1 MDDKLKIFTI
11 SALVLLLLSNPA
23 PAQVAGFATMVINA
37 ETLTAVTE
45 GYSVQKSLLQ
55 QPVYNEEEVQIGAI
69 DDLIIDPAGSV
80 TYAIIGAGG
89 FVGNARHD
97 VAIHLGHLSSQNGK
111 FVLRGATAEAIRALP
126 QFNYLQ

>member
-1 MDDKLKIFTI
+1 MDAKLEIFAAA
-11 SALVLLLLSNPA
+11 ALLSLLLANPA
-23 PAQVAGFATMVINA
+23 PAQVAGFATMVVNA

-45 GYSVQKSLLQ
+45 GYSVQKSILLQ
-55 QPVYNEEEVQIGAI
+55 SVYNDEDERIGII

-80 TYAIIGAGG
+80 TYAIIGAGE

-126 QFNYLQ
+126 PFNYLQ

>member
-11 SALVLLLLSNPA
+11 SALVLFLLSNPA
-23 PAQVAGFATMVINA
+23 PAQVAGFATMVVNA

-45 GYSVQKSLLQ
+45 GYSVQKSILL
-55 QPVYNEEEVQIGAI
+55 QPVYNEEDEQIGAI
-69 DDLIIDPAGSV
+69 DDLIIDPVGSV
-80 TYAIIGAGG
+80 TYAIIGAGKY
-89 FVGNARHD
+89 VGTARHD
-97 VAIHLGHLSSQNGK
+97 VAIHLGHLSSKNGK